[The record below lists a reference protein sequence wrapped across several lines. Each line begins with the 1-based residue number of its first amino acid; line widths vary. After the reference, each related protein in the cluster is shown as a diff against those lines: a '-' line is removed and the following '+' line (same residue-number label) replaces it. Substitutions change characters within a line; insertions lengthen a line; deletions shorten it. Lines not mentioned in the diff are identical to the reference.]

1 MPRLEL
7 SEQQLDTYRADGFL
21 LVPAFLDPEETA
33 LLRDTAKTDRALDDH
48 ANAVDDGAEHPVR
61 LALWNHPG
69 DALYGMIARC
79 RSLVNAMQQLLG
91 GEVYHYHS
99 KMILKDAKVGG
110 AWAWHQDYGYWYHN
124 GVIAPLLA
132 SASIAVD
139 AATRE
144 NGCLQVVRGSHALGR
159 IDHVLAGEQAGAD
172 PERMA
177 EILRRFPVEF
187 VEMNAGDVLLFD
199 CNLLHSSAPNLSEH
213 SRWSMICCY
222 NAARND
228 PYKESHHPR
237 FTPLTKVEDS
247 AVLAVGWRGAA
258 ESQAMRFWTK
268 EDGSFNPGN
277 LPHGQRP

>member
-1 MPRLEL
+1 MPRLNL
-7 SEQQLDTYRADGFL
+7 DDRQLEEFRSAGFL
-21 LVPAFLDPEETA
+21 LVREFLDPEETA
-33 LLRDTAKTDRALDDH
+33 LLRDTAKTDKVLDDH
-48 ANAVDDGAEHPVR
+48 ANAMDDGAEHPVR

-69 DALYGMIARC
+69 DSLYGMIARSA
-79 RSLVNAMQQLLG
+79 SLVNGMEQLLG

-124 GVIAPLLA
+124 GVLAPLLA

-139 AATRE
+139 SATRE

-159 IDHVLAGEQAGAD
+159 IDHILAGEQAGAD

-177 EILRRFPVEF
+177 EILKRHPVEF

-199 CNLLHSSAPNLSEH
+199 CNLLHCSAPNLSDH
-213 SRWSMICCY
+213 PRWSMICCY

-228 PYKESHHPR
+228 PYRESHHPR
-237 FTPLTKVEDS
+237 YTPLANVEDA
-247 AVLAVGWRGAA
+247 AVLQVGRRRASD
-258 ESQAMRFWTK
+258 SQTMQFWAK
-268 EDGSFNPGN
+268 EDGSFSAGRRT
-277 LPHGQRP
+277 GE